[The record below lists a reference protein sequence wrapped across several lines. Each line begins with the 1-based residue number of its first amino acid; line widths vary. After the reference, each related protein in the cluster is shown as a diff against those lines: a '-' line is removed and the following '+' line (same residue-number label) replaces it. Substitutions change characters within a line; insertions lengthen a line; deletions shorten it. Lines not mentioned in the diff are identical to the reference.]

1 MVRDMLQPVSETFS
15 RMAESQARN
24 RSTCETSVAGL
35 LRGLQEWCARQLG
48 ATKAES
54 IRPDT
59 PFHYHNSE
67 WDRRFMLRD
76 ALRPWVRANTSLA
89 TFYPDEL
96 DANSTP
102 RSVAQH
108 LAERIASGRKRTV
121 RPPVLPRRTGKIEE
135 PSVFVL
141 GCPRSG
147 TTIFRCM
154 LMGHPDI
161 YAGPELHMMQF
172 ESLLQ
177 RERRIVDTGESWMV
191 MGFSQTIQDLTG
203 WSEREAFH
211 YISTLTKRDLPI
223 NCVYR
228 IIHGYSKK
236 SIVVDKSPSLP
247 RDFSTLERIERCF
260 SNARYLYITRHPYA
274 VIESMLRLE
283 ARPFQGVKSIT
294 AAESIWFDTN
304 TTIRAF
310 LEGIPKSRQHQLSY
324 EDLMRTTEQTLHG
337 VTDFLGVAYDPAM
350 ADPYK
355 GNRLVKGLGC
365 VNLPHRRKVEPQLAD
380 VWKSIR
386 LEQPLLHETVALAAH
401 LGYACP

>member
-1 MVRDMLQPVSETFS
+1 
-15 RMAESQARN
+15 
-24 RSTCETSVAGL
+24 
-35 LRGLQEWCARQLG
+35 
-48 ATKAES
+48 
-54 IRPDT
+54 
-59 PFHYHNSE
+59 
-67 WDRRFMLRD
+67 MLRD
-76 ALRPWVRANTSLA
+76 ALLPWVRENTSLA

-96 DANSTP
+96 EANSTP
-102 RSVAQH
+102 RSVVEH
-108 LAERIASGRKRTV
+108 LAERLKTGRERPA

-135 PSVFVL
+135 STVFVL

-154 LMGHPDI
+154 LMGHPEI
-161 YAGPELHMMQF
+161 HAGPELHMMQF

-177 RERRIVDTGESWMV
+177 RERTIVDTGDSWMV

-211 YISTLTKRDLPI
+211 YVSTLTRRDLPI
-223 NCVYR
+223 NDVYR
-228 IIHGYSKK
+228 IIHGYAKK
-236 SIVVDKSPSLP
+236 PIVVDKSPSLP
-247 RDFSTLERIERCF
+247 RASSNLERIESRF

-274 VIESMLRLE
+274 VIESMQRLE
-283 ARPFQGVKSIT
+283 ARPFKGVKSIT
-294 AAESIWFDTN
+294 AAENIWFDTN

-324 EDLMRTTEQTLHG
+324 EDLMRTTEQTLRG

-380 VWKSIR
+380 VWTSIR
-386 LEQPLLHETVALAAH
+386 FEQPLLHATVALSTQ
-401 LGYACP
+401 LGYTCPRPTATGG